1 MRSLPDA
8 ADLLKT
14 ARDGLLNDILPHL
27 PKAHHYTALM
37 AANALAISLREITA
51 DGARARAEAAL
62 HDSLYE
68 AGEGAQDIDAF
79 SARLA
84 GDLRAGRFDARLPA
98 VGQLLLDEVV
108 ARLRISNPKY
118 VKQAGL

>member
-51 DGARARAEAAL
+51 DDAQARAEAAL
-62 HDSLYE
+62 RDTLYG
-68 AGEGAQDIDAF
+68 AGEGGQGIDELTV
-79 SARLA
+79 RLA
-84 GDLRAGRFDARLPA
+84 GDLRAGRFDERLA
-98 VGQLLLDEVV
+98 TVGELLLAEVV
-108 ARLRISNPKY
+108 ARLRVSNPKY